1 MTQMPD
7 YSALTQTDLTNC
19 DREPIHQLGRVQSWA
34 CLIALSH
41 DWIVQHHSANAAR
54 MLGLAA
60 EDLLGLPLAD
70 LLPVQTKQLIRAH
83 LTRLSLDQQTVRLF
97 GLEIG
102 RRGVLFDVAAHAYKH
117 GFILEFEIKK
127 SHNHASDLA
136 VVQPLIQKLST
147 MRDVPQ
153 MASSAAESL
162 RRLTGFARVMVYQ
175 FSPDGS
181 GKVIA
186 EALAPGMSGYLGLRF
201 PGSDI
206 PKQARALYKR
216 SLLRLIGN
224 VDDAGSEILPAQ
236 NPMGEPLDLS
246 LSVSRSVSPIHLE
259 YLRNMGVQASMSVSI
274 LNQGE
279 LWGLI
284 ACHHPEP
291 LIMDYEKRTSVEL
304 FGQLFAYELARAET
318 MIENESALRAQE
330 THNRIMALVSA
341 TSEWAEN
348 FSDIARQ
355 IEDLIQFDGIA
366 LYSDGKLLTQGTT
379 PTEEQFYRL
388 ARYLNTASGSRVY
401 ATDHLSKGFPEAATY
416 QEDCAGLLAL
426 PISRRPRDYLVLFRR
441 EIAKSVTW
449 AGNPEKPVEHGP
461 NGDRLSPRKSF
472 EAWREEVHGHCAPWA
487 AGELRAAEALRGTL
501 LEVVL
506 KLTDQA
512 EKERKQAQERQAL
525 LISELNHRVRNI
537 LNLIRSI
544 MKQSSSGAETLS
556 EFTVALDGRINA
568 LARAHDQLTRDQF
581 APIPLAEL
589 IEVEANAF
597 GLGNKSR
604 LDFRGQN
611 IVITAEAF
619 TPLALVFHELV
630 TNSVKYGALHAPSGR
645 VEIGITEE
653 PDGTWTIDWHER
665 GGPVVRAPTRRG
677 FGSTVIEKTIPH
689 ELKGAA
695 EVRYNSAG
703 VEARFSLPA
712 NIVITHHPFDGN
724 PEINMQDETSPASG
738 EPWVGGPALV
748 LEDTMIVALDL
759 AGMLEDMGA
768 DEVRTAASVA
778 EALSILKDGFV
789 PKLAVLDVNLGEE
802 TSLPVAEHLAAQGVP
817 IVLASGYDANEAGI
831 DAYPEAELMRKPYTT
846 GDLSDVLTKMGF
858 LRN

>member
-1 MTQMPD
+1 MTQNQSM
-7 YSALTQTDLTNC
+7 TVETDLTNC

-41 DWIVQHHSANAAR
+41 DWIVQHHSENTSR
-54 MLGLAA
+54 MLGLKQD
-60 EDLLGLPLAD
+60 DLLGLPISD
-70 LLPVQTKQLIRAH
+70 LLPVQTQQLIRAH
-83 LTRLSLDQQTVRLF
+83 ITRLSLDQTSVRLF

-102 RRGVLFDVAAHAYKH
+102 RRGVHFDVAAHAYKH
-117 GFILEFEIKK
+117 GFILEFEVKR
-127 SHNHASDLA
+127 SVNHISDLA
-136 VVQPLIQKLST
+136 VVQPLVQKLAT
-147 MRDVPQ
+147 MRDITR
-153 MASSAAESL
+153 MSASAAESV

-175 FSPDGS
+175 FGADGS

-186 EALAPGMSGYLGLRF
+186 EALAPGMEGYLGLRF

-206 PKQARALYKR
+206 PKQARALYMR
-216 SLLRLIGN
+216 SLLRLIGD
-224 VDDAGSEILPAQ
+224 VDDEGSAIVPAQ
-236 NPMGEPLDLS
+236 NPLGEPLDLS
-246 LSVSRSVSPIHLE
+246 LSVARSVSPIHLE

-274 LNQGE
+274 LNRGE

-291 LIMDYEKRTSVEL
+291 LIMDYEKRTAIEL
-304 FGQLFAYELARAET
+304 FGQLFSYELARAET
-318 MIENESALRAQE
+318 QAENESALRAQD
-330 THNRIMALVSA
+330 THNRIMALVSN

-348 FSDIARQ
+348 FNDITRQ
-355 IEDLIQFDGIA
+355 IEDLIQFDGVA
-366 LYSDGKLLTQGTT
+366 LYSDGKLITRGTV
-379 PTEEQFYRL
+379 PSEDQFYRL
-388 ARYLNTASGSRVY
+388 ARYLNTASGAHVFS
-401 ATDHLSKGFPEAATY
+401 TDNLSKNFPAASEY
-416 QEDCAGLLAL
+416 QSSCAGLLAL

-441 EIAKSVTW
+441 EIAQSVTW

-461 NGDRLSPRKSF
+461 YGDRLTPRKSF
-472 EAWREEVHGHCAPWA
+472 EAWREVVHGHSAPWA
-487 AGELRAAEALRGTL
+487 TSELRAAEALRGTL

-544 MKQSSSGAETLS
+544 MKQSSNGAETLGQ
-556 EFTVALDGRINA
+556 FTEALDGRISA
-568 LARAHDQLTRDQF
+568 LSRAHDQLTRDQF
-581 APIPLAEL
+581 SPIPLAEL

-597 GLGNKSR
+597 GSGNTSR
-604 LDFRGQN
+604 LEFKGQD
-611 IVITAEAF
+611 IIISPDAF
-619 TPLALVFHELV
+619 TPMALVFHELV
-630 TNSVKYGALHAPSGR
+630 TNSVKYGALHAPNGR
-645 VEIGITEE
+645 VQITMSEE
-653 PDGTWTIDWHER
+653 RDGTWTIAWVER

-703 VEARFSLPA
+703 VEATFSLPA
-712 NIVITHHPFDGN
+712 TTVIDHRPFEGN
-724 PEINMQDETSPASG
+724 PDITMQDQNSPASG

-768 DEVRTAASVA
+768 DTVRTSASVA
-778 EALSILKDGFV
+778 EALAILNEGFR
-789 PKLAVLDVNLGEE
+789 PKIAVLDVNLGEE
-802 TSLPVAEHLAAQGVP
+802 TSLPVAEHLARMGIP

-831 DAYPEAELMRKPYTT
+831 EDYPAAELMRKPYTT
-846 GDLSDVLTKMGF
+846 GDLSEVLGRMGF
-858 LRN
+858 VRN